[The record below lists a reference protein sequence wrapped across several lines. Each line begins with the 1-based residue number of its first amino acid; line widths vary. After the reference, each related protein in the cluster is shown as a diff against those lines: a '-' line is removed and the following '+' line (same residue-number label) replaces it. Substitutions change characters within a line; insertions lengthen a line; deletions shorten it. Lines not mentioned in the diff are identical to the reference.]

1 MAEIMSFQLP
11 SLCLTRA
18 KDHPLGFTRV
28 RDGRQGSVMMG
39 VEIRGGAVNAVNK
52 HEEGVS
58 T

>member
-1 MAEIMSFQLP
+1 MSFQLP

-28 RDGRQGSVMMG
+28 RDGRQGSVMMI

-52 HEEGVS
+52 HGEGVS
-58 T
+58 TYG